1 MKVTSCRIAVSMVA
15 LSVLWLAPLRAQEAG
30 SKPEATARTSEQP
43 QPAAEQAQPSTEPS
57 QAHPVN
63 PNRAAGRELAE
74 ASKAAEGEPEEKGEN
89 VGLKHSVMVRR
100 LANLFGI
107 SVETAY
113 WIAMAFNFAI
123 IALVILW
130 FMKSSLPGYFRSRN
144 EAIARG
150 IDEARAAS
158 ADAQRRL
165 TDIEQRLAKMDGE
178 VAQIRASAESES
190 AAEEARI
197 RAAAETD
204 VKRILE
210 QAEQEID
217 AAGRQARRD
226 LKGLAAG
233 LAVDLAA
240 GKLRIDQETDEG
252 LIHNFVAQLGKD
264 GR

>member
-1 MKVTSCRIAVSMVA
+1 MKTIHRRMALLMVA
-15 LSVLWLAPLRAQEAG
+15 FAVLWFAPLRAQEAG
-30 SKPEATARTSEQP
+30 SKPEATAPSSDQTQA
-43 QPAAEQAQPSTEPS
+43 QPAAEQKPTTDQSQAQPT
-57 QAHPVN
+57 N

-74 ASKAAEGEPEEKGEN
+74 ASKAAEGEPEAKGEN
-89 VGLKHSVMVRR
+89 EGLKHSVAVRWM
-100 LANLFGI
+100 ANKFGI

-113 WIAMAFNFAI
+113 WIGMAINFAI

-130 FMKSSLPGYFRSRN
+130 FMKSSMPGYFKSRN

-150 IDEARAAS
+150 IEEARAAS
-158 ADAQRRL
+158 DDAKRRL
-165 TDIEQRLAKMDGE
+165 ADIEQRLSKLDTE
-178 VAQIRASAESES
+178 VAQIRASAETES
-190 AAEEARI
+190 AAEETRI

-240 GKLRIDQETDEG
+240 G
-252 LIHNFVAQLGKD
+252 
-264 GR
+264 

>member
-1 MKVTSCRIAVSMVA
+1 MKRTYRRIALSIMA
-15 LSVLWLAPLRAQEAG
+15 FSVLWFAPLRAQETG
-30 SKPEATARTSEQP
+30 SAPETAAPSSQT
-43 QPAAEQAQPSTEPS
+43 QPAAEQT
-57 QAHPVN
+57 QAHPTN

-89 VGLKHSVMVRR
+89 AGLKHSVAVRWI
-100 LANLFGI
+100 AKKFGI
-107 SVETAY
+107 TVETAY
-113 WIAMAFNFAI
+113 SIAMVFNFAI
-123 IALVILW
+123 VALAILW

-144 EAIARG
+144 EAISRG
-150 IDEARAAS
+150 IEEARAAS

-165 TDIEQRLAKMDGE
+165 ADIEQRLSKMDSE
-178 VAQIRASAESES
+178 VAQIRASAETES

-210 QAEQEID
+210 SAEQEID

-226 LKGLAAG
+226 LKSLAAG

-240 GKLRIDQETDEG
+240 GKLHVDQETDES

>member
-1 MKVTSCRIAVSMVA
+1 MKINHRRIALLMVA
-15 LSVLWLAPLRAQEAG
+15 FAILCFAPLRAQEAG
-30 SKPEATARTSEQP
+30 SKPEATAPSADQTQA
-43 QPAAEQAQPSTEPS
+43 QPAAEEPHAQP
-57 QAHPVN
+57 AN
-63 PNRAAGRELAE
+63 PNRAAGKELAE

-89 VGLKHSVMVRR
+89 IELKHSTMVRK
-100 LANLFGI
+100 LAKLFGI
-107 SVETAY
+107 SVESAY
-113 WIAMAFNFAI
+113 WIGMAINFAI
-123 IALVILW
+123 IALAILW
-130 FMKSSLPGYFRSRN
+130 FMKSSLPGYFKSRN

-150 IDEARAAS
+150 IEEARAAS
-158 ADAQRRL
+158 DDAKRRL
-165 TDIEQRLAKMDGE
+165 ADIEQRLAKLDTE
-178 VAQIRASAESES
+178 VAQIRASSETES

-226 LKGLAAG
+226 LRGLAAG

-240 GKLRIDQETDEG
+240 GKLRIDAETDEN
-252 LIHNFVAQLGKD
+252 LVRNFVTQLGKG

>member
-1 MKVTSCRIAVSMVA
+1 MKSMNRRIALLMLSFA
-15 LSVLWLAPLRAQEAG
+15 LLSFAPLRAQDEPG
-30 SKPEATARTSEQP
+30 SKPEGSAPAQAEPAKAEPSSEQ
-43 QPAAEQAQPSTEPS
+43 S
-57 QAHPVN
+57 QHVTN

-89 VGLKHSVMVRR
+89 AGLKHSVMVRKM
-100 LANLFGI
+100 AKLFGI

-113 WIAMAFNFAI
+113 WIAMVFNFAI
-123 IALVILW
+123 VAIAILW
-130 FMKSSLPGYFRSRN
+130 FMKSSLPGYFKSRN

-165 TDIEQRLAKMDGE
+165 TDIEQRLTKLDSE
-178 VAQIRASAESES
+178 VAQIKTSAESES
-190 AAEEARI
+190 AAEEARV
-197 RAAAETD
+197 RAAAEAD

-210 QAEQEID
+210 SAEQEID

-226 LKGLAAG
+226 LKSLAAG

-240 GKLRIDQETDEG
+240 RKLQVDAETDEA
-252 LIHNFVAQLGKD
+252 LVHKFVSQLGKD

>member
-1 MKVTSCRIAVSMVA
+1 MKMTYRRIALALVA
-15 LSVLWLAPLRAQEAG
+15 LAVLWFAPLRAQDEPG
-30 SKPEATARTSEQP
+30 SKPETSAPAQTEAKPAEPASEQP
-43 QPAAEQAQPSTEPS
+43 HVT
-57 QAHPVN
+57 N

-89 VGLKHSVMVRR
+89 VGLKHSVMVRK
-100 LANLFGI
+100 LAKLFGI

-113 WIAMAFNFAI
+113 WIAMVFNFAI
-123 IALVILW
+123 IALAILW

-150 IDEARAAS
+150 IEEARAAS

-165 TDIEQRLAKMDGE
+165 TDIEQRLSRLDSE
-178 VAQIRASAESES
+178 VAQIRASAEAES

-197 RAAAETD
+197 RTAAEAD

-226 LKGLAAG
+226 LKSLAAG

-240 GKLRIDQETDEG
+240 GKLRVDQETDES